1 MAQSKDATQLTP
13 ARKPWHKTLWIILTA
28 ISAALILVL
37 QFLPTAT
44 HTALIASGESL
55 MNTVIKLLIGDMV
68 SLFGGKWMLFFLYA
82 CVLAVPTWF
91 AWLAACER
99 REEGKKAL
107 LPALYVGGLLSV
119 LASLL
124 PMLRGSEFDLL
135 ALLFMLCGTVGMAF
149 VILVCIV
156 VPREI
161 VDYFI
166 FGVFATIANL
176 VTFNLCDLWWHMPT
190 WLSTSIAWLAAVI
203 FAYFTNKVFVFHSKT
218 TGFKELAREAGMFFG
233 ARALTY
239 LIDLFG
245 MILLVD
251 ILHMSGGISKILCN
265 IIVLILNYVFSK
277 LFIFNKG
284 VADQP
289 KDE

>member
-1 MAQSKDATQLTP
+1 MAESNTPETLTAP
-13 ARKPWHKTLWIILTA
+13 RKPWHKTLWVILTA
-28 ISAALILVL
+28 LSAAGICVV

-44 HTALIASGESL
+44 HTSLIASGEEM

-68 SLFGGKWMLFFLYA
+68 KLFGGEWMLFFLYA
-82 CVLAVPTWF
+82 CALAAPTWF

-99 REEGKKAL
+99 RKAGKKAL
-107 LPALYVGGLLSV
+107 LPSLYVGGLLSV
-119 LASLL
+119 IGTLL
-124 PMLRGSEFDLL
+124 PMIRGDVFDFH
-135 ALLFMLCGTVGMAF
+135 ALLYMLCGTVGMAF

-176 VTFNLCDLWWHMPT
+176 VTFNLCDLWFHMPT
-190 WLSTSIAWLAAVI
+190 WLSTTIAWVAAVI
-203 FAYFTNKVFVFHSKT
+203 FAYFTNKTFVFHSKT
-218 TGFKELAREAGMFFG
+218 HGFKELAREAGMFFG

-251 ILHMSGGISKILCN
+251 ILGMSGGIAKILCN
-265 IIVLILNYVFSK
+265 IIVLVLNYVFSK

-284 VADQP
+284 AAD
-289 KDE
+289 KAKE

>member
-1 MAQSKDATQLTP
+1 MAETNNTP
-13 ARKPWHKTLWIILTA
+13 EITTPRKRWHKILWVVLTA
-28 ISAALILVL
+28 LSAAGICVV
-37 QFLPTAT
+37 QFLASDV
-44 HTALIASGESL
+44 HASLIASGEDL
-55 MNTVIKLLIGDMV
+55 MYTVIKLLIGDMV
-68 SLFGGKWMLFFLYA
+68 KLFGGKWMLFFLYA

-99 REEGKKAL
+99 REEGKKPL

-119 LASLL
+119 LGALL

-135 ALLFMLCGTVGMAF
+135 ALLFMLCGVVGMAF

-176 VTFNLCDLWWHMPT
+176 VTFNLCDLWFLMPT
-190 WLSTSIAWLAAVI
+190 WLSTTIAWFAAVI

-218 TGFKELAREAGMFFG
+218 TGLKELLREAGMFFG

-239 LIDLFG
+239 LIDLGG

-251 ILHMSGGISKILCN
+251 WLHVSGGISKILCN

-284 VADQP
+284 VADKPQ
-289 KDE
+289 E

>member
-1 MAQSKDATQLTP
+1 MAETNNTP
-13 ARKPWHKTLWIILTA
+13 VQPTPRKRWHKTLWVVLTA
-28 ISAALILVL
+28 LSAAGICVA

-44 HTALIASGESL
+44 HAAMIENGADL
-55 MNTVIKLLIGDMV
+55 MHTVIKLLIGDMV
-68 SLFGGKWMLFFLYA
+68 NLFGGEWMLFFLYA

-119 LASLL
+119 LGSLL
-124 PMLRGSEFDLL
+124 PMIQGGEFDFHAFLY
-135 ALLFMLCGTVGMAF
+135 MLCGAVGMAF
-149 VILVCIV
+149 VIFVCIV

-176 VTFNLCDLWWHMPT
+176 VTFNLCDLWFHMPT
-190 WLSTSIAWLAAVI
+190 WLSTTIAWFAAVI

-218 TGFKELAREAGMFFG
+218 TGLKELLREAGMFFG

-251 ILHMSGGISKILCN
+251 ILHVSGGISKILCN

-284 VADQP
+284 VADKPQ
-289 KDE
+289 E

>member
-1 MAQSKDATQLTP
+1 MNTQTETTP
-13 ARKPWHKTLWIILTA
+13 TPRKRWHKTLWIVLTA
-28 ISAALILVL
+28 LSAAAICVV
-37 QFLPTAT
+37 QFLPSTIHET
-44 HTALIASGESL
+44 LIASGETL
-55 MNTVIKLLIGDMV
+55 MGIVIRLLIGDMAD
-68 SLFGGKWMLFFLYA
+68 FFEKGKWMLFFLFA
-82 CVLAVPTWF
+82 CVIAAPTWF

-119 LASLL
+119 LGSLL
-124 PMLRGSEFDLL
+124 PMLRGGEFSLRDLL
-135 ALLFMLCGTVGMAF
+135 FLLCGAVGMAL

-156 VPREI
+156 VAREI

-176 VTFNLCDLWWHMPT
+176 VTFNLCDLWFHLPT

-218 TGFKELAREAGMFFG
+218 HGIKELFREAGLFFG

-239 LIDLFG
+239 LIDLGG

-251 ILHMSGGISKILCN
+251 ILTLSGGFAKIVCN

-284 VADQP
+284 AADTEKQ
-289 KDE
+289 

>member
-1 MAQSKDATQLTP
+1 MAETNNTP
-13 ARKPWHKTLWIILTA
+13 VQPTPRKRWHKTLWVVLTA
-28 ISAALILVL
+28 LSAAGICVA

-44 HTALIASGESL
+44 HTAMIENGADL
-55 MNTVIKLLIGDMV
+55 MHTVIKLLIGDMV
-68 SLFGGKWMLFFLYA
+68 NLFGGEWMLFFLYA

-99 REEGKKAL
+99 REEGKKPL

-119 LASLL
+119 LGSLL
-124 PMLRGSEFDLL
+124 PMIQGGEFDFHAFLY
-135 ALLFMLCGTVGMAF
+135 MLCGAVGMAL
-149 VILVCIV
+149 VIFVCIV

-176 VTFNLCDLWWHMPT
+176 VTFNLCDLWFHMPT
-190 WLSTSIAWLAAVI
+190 WLSTTIAWFAAVI

-218 TGFKELAREAGMFFG
+218 TGLKELLREAGMFFG

-251 ILHMSGGISKILCN
+251 ILHVSGGISKILCN

-284 VADQP
+284 VADKP
-289 KDE
+289 KE

>member
-1 MAQSKDATQLTP
+1 MAETNNTP
-13 ARKPWHKTLWIILTA
+13 VQPTPRKRWHKTLWVVLTA
-28 ISAALILVL
+28 LSAAGICVA

-44 HTALIASGESL
+44 HTAMIENGADL
-55 MNTVIKLLIGDMV
+55 MHTVIKLLIGDMV
-68 SLFGGKWMLFFLYA
+68 NLFGGEWMLFFLYA

-119 LASLL
+119 LGSLL
-124 PMLRGSEFDLL
+124 PMIQGGEFDFHAFLY
-135 ALLFMLCGTVGMAF
+135 MLCGAVGMAL
-149 VILVCIV
+149 VIFVCIV

-176 VTFNLCDLWWHMPT
+176 VTFNLCDLWFHMPT
-190 WLSTSIAWLAAVI
+190 WLSTTIAWFAAVI

-218 TGFKELAREAGMFFG
+218 TGLKELLREAGMFFG

-251 ILHMSGGISKILCN
+251 ILHVSGGISKILCN

-284 VADQP
+284 VADKP
-289 KDE
+289 KE

>member
-1 MAQSKDATQLTP
+1 MAETNTPETQATP
-13 ARKPWHKTLWIILTA
+13 RKRWHKTLWVVLTA
-28 ISAALILVL
+28 LSAAGIGVA

-44 HTALIASGESL
+44 HAAIIESGANL
-55 MNTVIKLLIGDMV
+55 MHTVIKLLIGDMV
-68 SLFGGKWMLFFLYA
+68 KLFGGEWMLFFLYA
-82 CVLAVPTWF
+82 CVLAVPTGF

-99 REEGKKAL
+99 REEGKKDL

-119 LASLL
+119 LGSLL
-124 PMLRGSEFDLL
+124 PMMRGAEFDFHAFLY
-135 ALLFMLCGTVGMAF
+135 MLCGAVGMAF
-149 VILVCIV
+149 VIFVCIV

-176 VTFNLCDLWWHMPT
+176 VTFNLCDLWFHMPT
-190 WLSTSIAWLAAVI
+190 WLSTTIAWFAAVI
-203 FAYFTNKVFVFHSKT
+203 FAYFTNKTFVFHSKT
-218 TGFKELAREAGMFFG
+218 HGFKELLREAGMFFG

-239 LIDLFG
+239 LIDLVG
-245 MILLVD
+245 MIVLVD
-251 ILHMSGGISKILCN
+251 WLHVSGGISKILCN

-284 VADQP
+284 AADKPQ
-289 KDE
+289 E

>member
-1 MAQSKDATQLTP
+1 MTEVNTP
-13 ARKPWHKTLWIILTA
+13 ETVKAPRKRWHKTLWILLTVL
-28 ISAALILVL
+28 SAAGICVV
-37 QFLPTAT
+37 QFLPTSA

-55 MNTVIKLLIGDMV
+55 MYTIVKLLIGDMV
-68 SLFGGKWMLFFLYA
+68 DLFGGKWMLFFLYA
-82 CVLAVPTWF
+82 GVLAIPTWF

-99 REEGKKAL
+99 REEGVKAL
-107 LPALYVGGLLSV
+107 LPAVYVGGLLSV
-119 LASLL
+119 LGSLL
-124 PMLRGSEFDLL
+124 PMIQGNDFDII
-135 ALLFMLCGTVGMAF
+135 ALLFMLGGVVGMALVLF
-149 VILVCIV
+149 VCV
-156 VPREI
+156 VVSREI

-176 VTFNLCDLWWHMPT
+176 VTFNVCDLWLHMPT
-190 WLSTSIAWLAAVI
+190 WLSTTIAWFAAVI

-251 ILHMSGGISKILCN
+251 ILHVSGGISKILCN

-289 KDE
+289 KE

>member
-1 MAQSKDATQLTP
+1 MAETNAPEMP
-13 ARKPWHKTLWIILTA
+13 APRKRWHKLLWVVLTA
-28 ISAALILVL
+28 LSAAGICVV

-44 HTALIASGESL
+44 HTSLIASGEDL
-55 MNTVIKLLIGDMV
+55 MHTVIKLLIGDMV
-68 SLFGGKWMLFFLYA
+68 NLFGGKWMLFFLYA

-99 REEGKKAL
+99 REEGKSAL

-119 LASLL
+119 LGALL
-124 PMLRGSEFDLL
+124 PMLRGGEFDLL
-135 ALLFMLCGTVGMAF
+135 ALLFMLCGVVGMAF
-149 VILVCIV
+149 VIFVCIV

-176 VTFNLCDLWWHMPT
+176 VTFNLCDLWFHMPT
-190 WLSTSIAWLAAVI
+190 WLSTTIAWFAAVI

-218 TGFKELAREAGMFFG
+218 TGFKELLREAGMFFG

-239 LIDLFG
+239 LIDLGG

-251 ILHMSGGISKILCN
+251 WLHVSGGISKILCN

-289 KDE
+289 QE